1 MPMKREAAWRRYLRF
16 WGANP
21 EADVDD
27 EFRFHLETKIEELR
41 ARGLSPAEARREAL
55 RQFGPVPAA
64 RAECIAVSRSLE
76 RRASRTEYLSGWYG
90 DLRYAIRVLWKAK
103 TSTAAAILILAV
115 GIGATTAVFTLL
127 DRMIYEPLP
136 VPKPSQL
143 VMLTHS
149 FMEPKGKSLG
159 GQTFTYPG
167 YVHLR
172 DHQAVFS
179 GLAAEATL
187 SARERHAHEHI
198 ELPAGATLVSGNY
211 FDVLGVRPF
220 AGRALD
226 AADDVRSAASHVAIA
241 SYRFASRRYQQPQ
254 DALGKTVYLRDIPFL
269 IAGVMQPGFYGT
281 QKGYDSDLYVP
292 MGSLPELFPEL
303 QFDRGAYVR
312 PIGRLRPD
320 MDMVRA
326 RSDLQVLWD
335 QLPASVRGLVE
346 TGPTRTEDQIECASG
361 ARGYA
366 GTSSER
372 ERSLKLLGAIVALL
386 LLIGCA
392 NVACLLVARGVAR
405 QHETAIRLSLG
416 AGRARILRQ
425 SFVESCVLA
434 LAGGAGALLVAQWG
448 SRLLLVAFHWQKRPI
463 EIAPDA
469 RVLVFALIVS
479 LLSAILFGLAPA
491 VQLLRGGRVPLT
503 QEHSVAP
510 FASGKVLV
518 SLEVGLSLILLAG
531 AATFIR
537 SLQNLRAVPTGFV
550 ARDVSVVR
558 LHRNPD
564 GDALNPPLREAMA
577 LADSLRG
584 APGVQSASLSNFVIF
599 NDAYVLRTVRPL
611 DSPKAFSMH
620 QLVVAPGYWDVL
632 RIPILSGRG
641 FTGRDDER
649 APRVAV
655 LNRSIAERLFPNQN
669 PLGKHIL
676 VGGSISPYRPGDD
689 TEVVGIAKDTK
700 FTSVSAPAPD
710 LVYLPLLQ
718 AQTNSQGLVLEARSS
733 MDPAAL
739 GAVVRAR
746 IRDAHLPLTMQSATA
761 LYDEI
766 GVSLADDYIR
776 MQASSIFGGLALA
789 LIASG
794 LYGLMVYTVA
804 RRTREIGI
812 RAAIGAST
820 LGIMVLVLRHSFRL
834 VAVGIVIGI
843 PGAVAVMRALSG
855 IVFGLPPV
863 DFASLGIGAAL
874 LLIAGAAASFVPAWR
889 AAHLDPMQA
898 LRVQ

>member
-1 MPMKREAAWRRYLRF
+1 MKREAAWRRYLRF

-27 EFRFHLETKIEELR
+27 EFRFHLETKIEDLR

-64 RAECIAVSRSLE
+64 RAECIAVSRSFE

-90 DLRYAIRVLWKAK
+90 DLRYAIRVLYKAK

-136 VPKPSQL
+136 VAKPSQL
-143 VMLTHS
+143 TAVSHR
-149 FMEPKGKSLG
+149 FKDDKGKRLG
-159 GQTFTYPG
+159 SQILTYPG
-167 YVHLR
+167 YVYLR

-187 SARERHAHEHI
+187 SARERHAHEKI

-211 FDVLGVRPF
+211 FDVLGVQPL
-220 AGRALD
+220 AGRALT

-241 SYRFASRRYQQPQ
+241 GYRFASRRYEEPQ
-254 DALGKTVYLRDIPFL
+254 DAVGKTVYLQNIPFL
-269 IAGVMQPGFYGT
+269 IAGVMPAGFFGM

-292 MGSLPELFPEL
+292 MGSLPELFPGL
-303 QFDRGAYVR
+303 QFDQGAYVR
-312 PIGRLRPD
+312 PIGRLRAD
-320 MDMVRA
+320 MDLIRA

-335 QLPASVRGLVE
+335 QLPAIARGLVE
-346 TGPTRTEDQIECASG
+346 TGPGRTEDRIECESL

-366 GTSSER
+366 STSDER
-372 ERSLKLLGAIVALL
+372 QRSLKLLGAIVLLL

-425 SFVESCVLA
+425 SFLESCVLA

-469 RVLVFALIVS
+469 RVLAFALTVS

-531 AATFIR
+531 AATFVR

-550 ARDVSVVR
+550 AQNVSVVR
-558 LHRNPD
+558 LHSNT
-564 GDALNPPLREAMA
+564 GDDAPKPPLREAMA

-584 APGVQSASLSNFVIF
+584 APGVQSATLSNFVIF
-599 NDAYVLRTVRPL
+599 NDGYVLRTVRPL
-611 DSPKAFSMH
+611 DGSKSFSMH

-632 RIPILSGRG
+632 RIRILSGRG
-641 FTGRDDER
+641 FTGRDDAL

-655 LNRSIAERLFPNQN
+655 LNQSMAERLFPNQN

-676 VGGSISPYRPGDD
+676 VGGAISPYRPGDD
-689 TEVVGIAKDTK
+689 TEVVGIVKDTK

-718 AQTNSQGLVLEARSS
+718 EAVTNTAGVVLEARSS
-733 MDPAAL
+733 IDPAAL

-761 LYDEI
+761 LNDEI
-766 GVSLADDYIR
+766 GASLADDYIR

-794 LYGLMVYTVA
+794 LYGLMAYTVA

-812 RAAIGAST
+812 RAAVGAST

-834 VAVGIVIGI
+834 VAVGILIGI
-843 PGAVAVMRALSG
+843 PGAVAAMRALSG
-855 IVFGLPPV
+855 IVYGLPPV